1 VDDLD
6 ESVCG
11 GGGVVVVRLYGGGGS
26 LLALTPVLV
35 VHVAYKGECIQ
46 SYYCTGGKDWW
57 DACKKRVGGG
67 DELSLLKSHG
77 AVSHTHVNAWGIGSA
92 DASVARMAPAA
103 AGRSIHTVYW

>member
-1 VDDLD
+1 MDDLD

-77 AVSHTHVNAWGIGSA
+77 AVSHTHVNAWGIVNPS
-92 DASVARMAPAA
+92 M
-103 AGRSIHTVYW
+103 